1 MSPVESWGMDFLAAV
16 LRLWAP
22 LGLAALGGALSERVG
37 VIALGLEAKL
47 LAGAYAAVAVAS
59 VSGSAW
65 LGLLAGLLAGALV
78 GALHASLVLFA
89 KVPAVLSGVGLNLG
103 LLGLTTFL
111 LRAHGE
117 SGLSTQTRFS
127 AELGIPLAIALVALA
142 AFVVAKT
149 PLGLRLRACG
159 EKPEAVRAA
168 GLNPEALR
176 LGTVTVA
183 GALTGLGGV
192 LLALMGLGE
201 FTENMTSGRGY
212 IALAAV
218 ILGRWSPLGAA
229 TAALFFALGDALVG
243 TLQNVGFARILPP
256 DLLQLLPYIAA
267 LLALALVRG
276 RGAAPAALVF
286 LGGLSVSAG

>member
-1 MSPVESWGMDFLAAV
+1 MDFLAAT

-47 LAGAYAAVAVAS
+47 LAGAYAAVSVAVL
-59 VSGSAW
+59 SGSAW
-65 LGLLAGLLAGALV
+65 LGALGGMLAGALV
-78 GALHASLVLFA
+78 GLLHASLVLFA
-89 KVPAVLSGVGLNLG
+89 RVPAVLSGVGLNLG

-117 SGLSTQTRFS
+117 AGLSTQARFP
-127 AELGIPLAIALVALA
+127 AEVGIPLVIVLA
-142 AFVVAKT
+142 GLTAFVLTKT
-149 PLGLRLRACG
+149 PLGLRVRACG
-159 EKPEAVRAA
+159 EKPEAVRSA
-168 GLNPEALR
+168 GLNPEKIR
-176 LGTVTVA
+176 LGAVSAA

-212 IALAAV
+212 MALAAV
-218 ILGRWSPLGAA
+218 ILGRWNPLGAA
-229 TAALFFALGDALVG
+229 GAALLFAAGDALVG
-243 TLQNVGFARILPP
+243 TLQNAGLARTLPP

-267 LLALALVRG
+267 LLALGLVKGRG
-276 RGAAPAALVF
+276 RAPAAL
-286 LGGLSVSAG
+286 STT

>member
-1 MSPVESWGMDFLAAV
+1 MDFLAAM

-22 LGLAALGGALSERVG
+22 LGLAALGGTLSERVG
-37 VIALGLEAKL
+37 VIALGLEAML
-47 LAGAYAAVAVAS
+47 LAGAYTAVAVAAKT
-59 VSGSAW
+59 GSAA
-65 LGLLAGLLAGALV
+65 LGALAGALAGALV
-78 GALHASLVLFA
+78 GLLHACLVLFA
-89 KVPAVLSGVGLNLG
+89 RVPAVLSGVGLNLG

-117 SGLSTQTRFS
+117 VGLSTQARFP
-127 AELGIPLAIALVALA
+127 AELAIPLALALVLALA
-142 AFVVAKT
+142 FLLGQT

-168 GLNPEALR
+168 GLNPDRLR
-176 LGTVTVA
+176 LGAVSGA
-183 GALTGLGGV
+183 GGLAGLGGV

-229 TAALFFALGDALVG
+229 GAALLFTAGDALVG
-243 TLQNVGFARILPP
+243 TLQNAGLAKALPP
-256 DLLQLLPYIAA
+256 DLLQLLPY
-267 LLALALVRG
+267 L
-276 RGAAPAALVF
+276 AALVA
-286 LGGLSVSAG
+286 LGLVKGRGQAPASLSTT

>member
-1 MSPVESWGMDFLAAV
+1 MDFLAAV

-47 LAGAYAAVAVAS
+47 LAGAYAAVSVAALA
-59 VSGSAW
+59 GSAW
-65 LGLLAGLLAGALV
+65 WGGLAGILAGALV
-78 GALHASLVLFA
+78 GFLHASLVLFA
-89 KVPAVLSGVGLNLG
+89 RVPAVLSGVGLNLG

-117 SGLSTQTRFS
+117 VGLSTQTRVP
-127 AELGIPLAIALVALA
+127 AEGGIPLAVVVVGLT
-142 AFVVAKT
+142 AFVVART
-149 PLGLRLRACG
+149 PLGLRVRACG
-159 EKPEAVRAA
+159 EKPETVRSA
-168 GLNPEALR
+168 GLSPERIR
-176 LGTVTVA
+176 LGAVSTA
-183 GALTGLGGV
+183 GALAGLGGV

-201 FTENMTSGRGY
+201 FTENMASGRGY

-229 TAALFFALGDALVG
+229 GAALLFAAGDALVG
-243 TLQNVGFARILPP
+243 TLQNAGLARALPP

-267 LLALALVRG
+267 LLALGLVKGRG
-276 RGAAPAALVF
+276 RAPAALNTI
-286 LGGLSVSAG
+286 

>member
-1 MSPVESWGMDFLAAV
+1 MDLLAAV

-59 VSGSAW
+59 ATGSSW

-89 KVPAVLSGVGLNLG
+89 RVPAVLSGVGLNLG

-117 SGLSTQTRFS
+117 VGLSTQARFP
-127 AELGIPLAIALVALA
+127 AEVGIPLALTLVLLA
-142 AFVVAKT
+142 AFVVAQT

-192 LLALMGLGE
+192 LLALMGMGE
-201 FTENMTSGRGY
+201 ITENMTSGRGY

-243 TLQNVGFARILPP
+243 TLQNAGFARILPP

-276 RGAAPAALVF
+276 RGAAPAALT
-286 LGGLSVSAG
+286 SS

>member
-1 MSPVESWGMDFLAAV
+1 MDFLAAV

-22 LGLAALGGALSERVG
+22 LGLAALGGVLSERVG

-59 VSGSAW
+59 ASGSGW
-65 LGLLAGLLAGALV
+65 LGLFAGLLAGALV

-111 LRAHGE
+111 LRSHGE
-117 SGLSTQTRFS
+117 SGLGTQAQLP
-127 AELGIPLAIALVALA
+127 AELGILLALALVAVV
-142 AFVVAKT
+142 AFVMAKT

-176 LGTVTVA
+176 LATVSVA
-183 GALTGLGGV
+183 GSLVGLGGA
-192 LLALMGLGE
+192 LLALVGLGE
-201 FTENMTSGRGY
+201 FTENMTAGRGY
-212 IALAAV
+212 MALAAV
-218 ILGRWSPLGAA
+218 ILGRWSPVGAA
-229 TAALFFALGDALVG
+229 LAAFLFAGGDAAVG
-243 TLQNVGFARILPP
+243 ALQNAGYAKTLPP
-256 DLLQLLPYIAA
+256 DLLQLLPYLAA
-267 LLALALVRG
+267 LLALALVKG
-276 RGAAPAALVF
+276 RGQAPAALN
-286 LGGLSVSAG
+286 AA

>member
-1 MSPVESWGMDFLAAV
+1 MDFLAAM

-22 LGLAALGGALSERVG
+22 LGLAALGGTLSERVG
-37 VIALGLEAKL
+37 VIALGLEAML
-47 LAGAYAAVAVAS
+47 LAGAYTAVAVAAKT
-59 VSGSAW
+59 GSAA
-65 LGLLAGLLAGALV
+65 LGALAGALAGALV
-78 GALHASLVLFA
+78 GLLHACLVLFA
-89 KVPAVLSGVGLNLG
+89 RVPAVLSGVGLNLG

-117 SGLSTQTRFS
+117 VGLSTQARFP
-127 AELGIPLAIALVALA
+127 AELGIPLALALALVLALLLGQ
-142 AFVVAKT
+142 T

-168 GLNPEALR
+168 GLNPDRLR
-176 LGTVTVA
+176 LGAVSAA
-183 GALTGLGGV
+183 GGLAGLGGV

-229 TAALFFALGDALVG
+229 GAALLFATGDALVG
-243 TLQNVGFARILPP
+243 TLQNAGLAKALPP
-256 DLLQLLPYIAA
+256 DLLQLLPYLAA
-267 LLALALVRG
+267 LVALGLVKG
-276 RGAAPAALVF
+276 RGQAPAAL
-286 LGGLSVSAG
+286 STT

>member
-37 VIALGLEAKL
+37 VVALGLEAKL
-47 LAGAYAAVAVAS
+47 LAGAYAAVAVAAAT
-59 VSGSAW
+59 GSLW
-65 LGLLAGLLAGALV
+65 LGLLAGLLAGALI

-89 KVPAVLSGVGLNLG
+89 RVPAVLSGVGLNLG
-103 LLGLTTFL
+103 LLGLTAFL
-111 LRAHGE
+111 LRSHGE
-117 SGLSTQTRFS
+117 VGLSTQVRFP
-127 AELGIPLAIALVALA
+127 AELGIPLALALVLLA
-142 AFVVAKT
+142 AFVVTQT
-149 PLGLRLRACG
+149 PLGLQLRACG

-168 GLNPEALR
+168 GLNPQRLR
-176 LGTVTVA
+176 LGVVSVA
-183 GALTGLGGV
+183 GALAGLGGV

-218 ILGRWSPLGAA
+218 ILGRWSPVGAA
-229 TAALFFALGDALVG
+229 AAALIFAAGDALVG
-243 TLQNVGFARILPP
+243 QLQNAGLARALPP

-267 LLALALVRG
+267 LLALGLVKG
-276 RGAAPAALVF
+276 RGQAPAALNTT
-286 LGGLSVSAG
+286 

>member
-1 MSPVESWGMDFLAAV
+1 MDFLAAV

-22 LGLAALGGALSERVG
+22 LGLAAIGGVLSERAG

-59 VSGSAW
+59 ATNSPV
-65 LGLLAGLLAGALV
+65 LGALAGLLAGALV

-89 KVPAVLSGVGLNLG
+89 RVPAVLSGVGLNLG

-117 SGLSTQTRFS
+117 AGLSTKARFP
-127 AELGIPLAIALVALA
+127 AEIGIPLALALVIVV
-142 AFVVAKT
+142 AFVVAQT

-159 EKPEAVRAA
+159 EKPEAIRTA

-176 LGTVTVA
+176 LGAVSAA
-183 GALTGLGGV
+183 GALAGLGGV

-229 TAALFFALGDALVG
+229 AAALCFAAGDALVG
-243 TLQNVGFARILPP
+243 ALQNAGFAHVLPP

-267 LLALALVRG
+267 LLALGLMKG
-276 RGAAPAALVF
+276 RGQAPKALN
-286 LGGLSVSAG
+286 SS